1 MGYDFWA
8 GLWKVNRTLVV
19 RKGEAHFGQRQ
30 HRLKWR
36 PRYQRSSRI
45 TQLLSPHPK
54 TREATAVR
62 SWHST
67 TREWPLLVATRES
80 QHKARTMRKGTPL
93 ASRVAQGVSGPSSSC
108 VWNPRV
114 FADDARGWQRTDF
127 YIKFSLSPVFQI
139 RSFQVHEH

>member
-45 TQLLSPHPK
+45 TFLRSMSGWSLLWREMDEWQSVTQKLARPCVTRDPHDETK
-54 TREATAVR
+54 T
-62 SWHST
+62 
-67 TREWPLLVATRES
+67 L
-80 QHKARTMRKGTPL
+80 
-93 ASRVAQGVSGPSSSC
+93 
-108 VWNPRV
+108 
-114 FADDARGWQRTDF
+114 
-127 YIKFSLSPVFQI
+127 
-139 RSFQVHEH
+139 

>member
-45 TQLLSPHPK
+45 TFLRSMSGWSLLWREMDEWQSVTQKLATPCVTRDPHDDTK
-54 TREATAVR
+54 T
-62 SWHST
+62 
-67 TREWPLLVATRES
+67 L
-80 QHKARTMRKGTPL
+80 
-93 ASRVAQGVSGPSSSC
+93 
-108 VWNPRV
+108 
-114 FADDARGWQRTDF
+114 
-127 YIKFSLSPVFQI
+127 
-139 RSFQVHEH
+139 